1 MAPFL
6 TQERFPKLCLLFQAI
21 FCATREKKRLALK
34 YLGDHKNVIE
44 IGCSLGSL
52 GLLGLLARAF
62 RCARPAISRHHHRP
76 TSHLTG
82 ESSIL
87 RFTIQRRDLQARTRA
102 IPTTSRRTRAPDGR
116 GLRAAR
122 LDFRPK
128 TLQWTPCQAHIR
140 PPAGLHVHISN
151 VAD

>member
-87 RFTIQRRDLQARTRA
+87 RLKTRGRKLQAEMGEK
-102 IPTTSRRTRAPDGR
+102 PPPSRRAPVPDGR
-116 GLRAAR
+116 GRRAAQR
-122 LDFRPK
+122 DLR
-128 TLQWTPCQAHIR
+128 
-140 PPAGLHVHISN
+140 
-151 VAD
+151 